1 MFLVIFNFRT
11 IMIYIGFKVSNTSCC
26 NVDTSIGGLC
36 LPNSKMCKNRNE
48 YVFWDAFHPSDAANA
63 ILAEKFFTSIFSS
76 APSAAPSPSP

>member
-1 MFLVIFNFRT
+1 MHSSLYCCIST
-11 IMIYIGFKVSNTSCC
+11 GFKVSNTSCC

-36 LPNSKMCKNRNE
+36 LPNSKLCKNRNE

-63 ILAEKFFTSIFSS
+63 ILAEKFFSSLFSS